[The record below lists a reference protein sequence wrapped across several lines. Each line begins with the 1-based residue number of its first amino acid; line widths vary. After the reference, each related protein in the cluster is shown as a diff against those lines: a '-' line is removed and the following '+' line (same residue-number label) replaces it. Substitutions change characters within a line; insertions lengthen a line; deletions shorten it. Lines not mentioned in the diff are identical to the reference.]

1 MSVSVLMIVFLFV
14 ITISFIT
21 GLCIRIYEYKN
32 KKIMPKEDINVS
44 NVVINTP
51 VVNYDV
57 PTIIQVLPVDYK
69 VSK

>member
-1 MSVSVLMIVFLFV
+1 
-14 ITISFIT
+14 
-21 GLCIRIYEYKN
+21 
-32 KKIMPKEDINVS
+32 MPKEDINVS

>member
-1 MSVSVLMIVFLFV
+1 MSVSVLMIVFIFV

-21 GLCIRIYEYKN
+21 GLCIKIYEYKN

-57 PTIIQVLPVDYK
+57 PTNIQVLPVDYK